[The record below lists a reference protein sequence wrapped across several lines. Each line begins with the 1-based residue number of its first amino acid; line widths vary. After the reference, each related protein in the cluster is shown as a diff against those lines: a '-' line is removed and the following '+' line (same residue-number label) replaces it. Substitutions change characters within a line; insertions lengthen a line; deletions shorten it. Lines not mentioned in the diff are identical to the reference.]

1 MRAAVFLERARPL
14 VVEDV
19 VPEPPGPRDVV
30 VRVTA
35 SGVCHSDLSV
45 VKGTLPGGPQILGHE
60 GTGIVE
66 EIGAEVRHVA
76 VGDRVVGTFIP
87 ACGVCWFCLRDQ
99 SHLCEEAF
107 PVMFTHRATRHSGQE
122 LTPFCGL
129 GTFAERMTVSE
140 ISVVKVETD
149 LPDAQLALLGCAV
162 TTGVSAVLNTA
173 GVEPGSSVVVV
184 GCGGVGQ
191 SVIQGARIAGAAR
204 IVAVDPVESKR
215 SAALALGATD
225 TIDPSAHDPATV
237 VRSLTGGRGAD
248 YAFEAVGQNPTLRQA
263 FASSRRGGTVVAVGV
278 HELGTD
284 IAVSSYHLVLEE
296 RRLLGT
302 VYGNAQVRR
311 EIPRLLELAADGRLD
326 LASLVTRTIALD
338 DVNEAL
344 RALDAGEVIRSV
356 IV

>member
-1 MRAAVFLERARPL
+1 MRAAVFLERGRPL

-19 VPEPPGPRDVV
+19 VPVPPGPRDVV

-66 EIGAEVRHVA
+66 EVGAEVRHVA

-87 ACGVCWFCLRDQ
+87 ACGVCWYCLRDQ

-107 PVMFTHRATRHSGQE
+107 PVMFTHRATRHGGQE

-173 GVEPGSSVVVV
+173 RVEAGSSVVVV

-215 SAALALGATD
+215 AAALVLGATD
-225 TIDPSAHDPATV
+225 AIDPSVHDPATV
-237 VRSLTGGRGAD
+237 VRALTGGRGAD
-248 YAFEAVGQNPTLRQA
+248 YTFEAIGRDTTLRQA

-326 LASLVTRTIALD
+326 LASMVTRTIALD
-338 DVNEAL
+338 DVNDAL
-344 RALDAGEVIRSV
+344 RALEAGEVIRSV

>member
-1 MRAAVFLERARPL
+1 MRAAVFVQRDRPL

-19 VPEPPGPRDVV
+19 IPVPPGPRDVV

-60 GTGIVE
+60 GTGVVE
-66 EIGAEVRHVA
+66 EVGAEVRHVV

-87 ACGVCWFCLRDQ
+87 VCGVCWYCLRDQ
-99 SHLCEEAF
+99 SHLCEEQF

-173 GVEPGSSVVVV
+173 RVEPGSSVVVV

-215 SAALALGATD
+215 AAALVLGATD
-225 TIDPSAHDPATV
+225 TIDPTAQDPATV

-248 YAFEAVGQNPTLRQA
+248 YAFEAIGRDATLRQA

-278 HELGTD
+278 HEIHTD

-326 LASLVTRTIALD
+326 LASMVTRTIALD
-338 DVNEAL
+338 DVNDAL
-344 RALDAGEVIRSV
+344 RALEAGEVIRSV